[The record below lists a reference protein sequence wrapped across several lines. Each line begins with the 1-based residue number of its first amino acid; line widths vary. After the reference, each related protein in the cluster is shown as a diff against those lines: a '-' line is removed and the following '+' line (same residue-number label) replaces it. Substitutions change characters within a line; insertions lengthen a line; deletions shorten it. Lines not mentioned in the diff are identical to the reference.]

1 MNHDI
6 LKRVIDD
13 YRDLIRKA
21 EIVDR
26 DIAFEENGNYVLVGP
41 RRAGKS
47 TILYKR
53 ARDLVRSGV
62 SYDQIIFLNFEDE
75 RLAGF
80 SMPDFEDIVLV
91 AKEMCGERTPYYF
104 LDEMQTVDGWER
116 FARRLSDFGER
127 VYITGS
133 NAKMLSREV
142 ESRLGGRYMSKTV
155 YPYSFAEYVRASKA
169 DIEGFSSSSLALSNR
184 LLGEY
189 FVYGGFPATL
199 LFQDRRGYLSS
210 VYEKILLGD
219 IIERHSIRN
228 AKSLR
233 LLIAKIA
240 ETICSEV
247 SYTRLYD
254 IIRGIGF
261 SISKDSIIS
270 YCSYCEEAYL
280 LFKSENYYAS
290 FLGKESNPRFYFCDN
305 GMLGLFSDRE
315 SALLENMAAIA
326 LKRRFGDDLYYVKSP
341 KTGIDVDFFLPEQ
354 GMAIQAC
361 YRLSD
366 SSFMRER
373 DNLIKLKGKEGK
385 VKRLII
391 LTYGEKKE
399 IIDGGC
405 TIEAMPLID
414 FLTSLKQ

>member
-26 DIAFEENGNYVLVGP
+26 DIAFEESGNYVLVGP

-53 ARDLVRSGV
+53 ARDLISSGA
-62 SYDQIIFLNFEDE
+62 SYEQIIFLNFEDE

-80 SMPDFEDIVLV
+80 AMPDFEDIVLV
-91 AKEMCGERTPYYF
+91 AKEMCAGRKPHYF
-104 LDEMQTVDGWER
+104 LDEIQIVEGWER
-116 FARRLSDFGER
+116 FARRLSDFGEH

-142 ESRLGGRYMSKTV
+142 ESRLGGRYLSKMV
-155 YPYSFAEYVRASKA
+155 YPYSFSEYVRANKA
-169 DIEGFSSSSLALSNR
+169 DIEGFSSSSIALSNR

-189 FVYGGFPATL
+189 FLYGGFPATL
-199 LFQDRRGYLSS
+199 FFNDRRGYLSS

-219 IIERHSIRN
+219 IVERHSIRN

-233 LLIAKIA
+233 LLITKIA
-240 ETICSEV
+240 ETICNEV

-254 IIRGIGF
+254 IIKGIGF

-305 GMLGLFSDRE
+305 GILGLFSDRE
-315 SALLENMAAIA
+315 GALLENMAAIA
-326 LKRRFGDDLYYVKSP
+326 LKRRFGDDLYYIKSP

-366 SSFMRER
+366 SSFEREKA
-373 DNLIKLKGKEGK
+373 NLIKLEGKEERA
-385 VKRLII
+385 KRLII
-391 LTYGEKKE
+391 LTYSEKRE
-399 IIDGGC
+399 IDEGGC
-405 TIEAMPLID
+405 TIEVMPLID
-414 FLTSLKQ
+414 FLSYLK